1 MESVRP
7 EPYCVGSLQISQ
19 FQWLFKCQ
27 RWFYYK
33 FKKVMINGETL
44 AHTTTAADK
53 LKIGDYK
60 MLQKWI
66 VFIKNLLHIKI
77 FLDRILCNWSIWVKY
92 QNKLVSFIIGETF
105 LQ

>member
-44 AHTTTAADK
+44 AHTTTAVDK

-66 VFIKNLLHIKI
+66 VFKKNYYILKYFWTGYYAIGQFGLNIKI
-77 FLDRILCNWSIWVKY
+77 NWFLL
-92 QNKLVSFIIGETF
+92 
-105 LQ
+105 